1 MAKTCR
7 RVKGAIFNPSSPFV
21 QMLAADLSNYVM
33 PSTMVNLVHTT
44 PALTATIVSYV
55 QCHMQ
60 ESTVKC
66 EDKNK
71 VQSIQ
76 PNPHKTPTICQ
87 LPSLVNPKSLTSFL
101 INYDRVLSS
110 YLING
115 FTYDFKLGCTSDLP
129 PCTPQSHKS
138 TLEHPDII
146 KNYIHT
152 GLSKGPIA
160 GPFSYKSFDNFVVS
174 PLGLVPKGNTRKFRV
189 IHDLSFPKN
198 HLVNSNIPQESSAVQ
213 YDSIDEVVSLVRMFG
228 RGCLMVKTD
237 IEDAFRII
245 PIHSSDYHL
254 LGSDLLR

>member
-76 PNPHKTPTICQ
+76 PNPNKTPTICQ

-110 YLING
+110 YLIYG
-115 FTYDFKLGCTSDLP
+115 FTYDFKLGCTSDPP
-129 PCTPQSHKS
+129 PCTLQNHKS

-146 KNYIHT
+146 KNCIQT
-152 GLSKGPIA
+152 
-160 GPFSYKSFDNFVVS
+160 V
-174 PLGLVPKGNTRKFRV
+174 
-189 IHDLSFPKN
+189 
-198 HLVNSNIPQESSAVQ
+198 
-213 YDSIDEVVSLVRMFG
+213 
-228 RGCLMVKTD
+228 
-237 IEDAFRII
+237 
-245 PIHSSDYHL
+245 
-254 LGSDLLR
+254 